1 MMDKNGMLEELVSK
15 CIINNWAQEL
25 LNIDQRYSSNREH
38 IEKELVSAL
47 EDVCRKAA
55 GFQQRGVKGDIKY
68 ICISFLRTS
77 IMEDTSFYR
86 IDAYDSR
93 WFLDTTECYSMWN
106 AEFIFSSLFKQ
117 ISLLKNE
124 KKQYGRFV
132 TDMDVDNVKLSEAL
146 KYHTLAVEF
155 TRSVIPKFLQSV
167 AFIEMVKV
175 PEICIM
181 MGEYRDF
188 NEVLYSDNEVKA

>member
-1 MMDKNGMLEELVSK
+1 MMDKNKMLEELISK
-15 CIINNWAQEL
+15 CITNNWEQEL
-25 LNIDQRYSSNREH
+25 LNINQRYSSNREC
-38 IEKELVSAL
+38 IENQLISAL

-55 GFQQRGVKGDIKY
+55 VFQHQGVKEDIKY

-93 WFLDTTECYSMWN
+93 WFLDTAECYSIWN

-117 ISLLKNE
+117 ISLLKDE

-132 TDMDVDNVKLSEAL
+132 TDMDIENIKMSEAL

-155 TRSVIPKFLQSV
+155 TRTVIPKFLQSS
-167 AFIEMVKV
+167 AYIKMGKA

-188 NEVLYSDNEVKA
+188 NEVLYSDNEVKT